1 MSLFPTKFV
10 ADVDTLQVYSDNTL
24 EAKLKVN
31 GTVVLSET
39 YSPAN
44 GQIIVRGLR
53 SVLEAAIYGELGG
66 SQDHASAIVEL
77 TIGNN
82 TFTPPGGYLF
92 ASRLRNP
99 RDPNGANTILA
110 AGDLVAVL
118 SGGSFITP
126 AQYCSISGST
136 VQVNAVNSGASRISL
151 GNGVNLWVE
160 HTTCPEKAVAV
171 RFLNRYDVPQTMMT
185 PLPLDIKPGFSD
197 QASMMYGRQVRYS
210 VDQNDEYILRSGEV
224 HSQEEYASWSDL
236 ATSRKA
242 EVLMNGQ
249 WVPIIVTKTNYTQIR
264 RSMGR
269 NRVEISFK
277 MADPRQG
284 L

>member
-160 HTTCPEKAVAV
+160 H
-171 RFLNRYDVPQTMMT
+171 DVPQTMMT